1 VAELTEK
8 GRNITKEIEIN
19 ILSLFHKSMQIFVP
33 REISEETRVA
43 ITPET
48 VKKFVQLGISVAIEQ
63 GAGEKSFISDEAYK
77 QAGARM
83 ISSEERSL
91 ELKNADVILHVLPL
105 DGTDIAHLKPHAWHI
120 SFFDAFR
127 YPEALEAF
135 KKQQINVIALE
146 RIPRTSFAQKMD
158 ALSSQSN
165 LAGYVGVLKG
175 VQYLRKTLP
184 MLVTSAGTLQAAR
197 VFVIGVGVAG
207 LQAIATA
214 KRLGA
219 RVEAF
224 DTRPEVEEQVR
235 SVGAKFVKIDLG
247 QTGSTQQGY
256 AKALTDEQLQRQR
269 DGMKAVCAR
278 SDIVITTAKVFGR
291 KAPLILTKAMTD
303 AMQLGSVIVDLAV
316 EAGGNT
322 EGLVSGQNIITSN
335 GVHILGEGYW
345 ERNVAASASQMFASN
360 LFALVEY
367 LFDKDTQQLRC
378 DDQDAILKSCLWVK
392 NGQAR
397 FE

>member
-1 VAELTEK
+1 
-8 GRNITKEIEIN
+8 
-19 ILSLFHKSMQIFVP
+19 MQIFVP

-43 ITPET
+43 VTPET

-63 GAGEKSFISDEAYK
+63 GAGEKSLISDEAYK
-77 QAGARM
+77 QAGARVVLNEKR
-83 ISSEERSL
+83 SSEL
-91 ELKNADVILHVLPL
+91 QNADVVLHVLPL
-105 DGTDIAHLKPHAWHI
+105 EATDIAHLKPHVWHI

-135 KKQQINVIALE
+135 KRQQTNVISLE

-256 AKALTDEQLQRQR
+256 AKALTPEQLQRQR
-269 DGMKAVCAR
+269 EGMKVVCAR
-278 SDIVITTAKVFGR
+278 SDIIITTAKVFGR

-303 AMQLGSVIVDLAV
+303 AMQSGSVVVDLAV

-322 EGLVSGQNIITSN
+322 EGLVAGQNIITPN

-360 LFALVEY
+360 LFALVEH

-378 DDQDAILKSCLWVK
+378 DEQDAILKSCLWLK
-392 NGQAR
+392 DGETR

>member
-1 VAELTEK
+1 
-8 GRNITKEIEIN
+8 
-19 ILSLFHKSMQIFVP
+19 MQIFVP
-33 REISEETRVA
+33 RESVDETRVA
-43 ITPET
+43 VTPET
-48 VKKFVQLGISVAIEQ
+48 VKKFVQLGISVAVAQ
-63 GAGEKSFISDEAYK
+63 GSGEKSLIPDEAYR
-77 QAGARM
+77 QAGAQI
-83 ISSEERSL
+83 ISKENRL
-91 ELKNADVILHVLPL
+91 AMLRDADVILHVLPIET
-105 DGTDIAHLKPHAWHI
+105 TDIAQLKPHAWHI

-135 KKQQINVIALE
+135 RRQQTNVISLE
-146 RIPRTSFAQKMD
+146 RIPRTSFAQKTD

-224 DTRPEVEEQVR
+224 DTRLEVEEQVR
-235 SVGAKFVKIDLG
+235 SVGAKFVKIDIG
-247 QTGSTQQGY
+247 QTESTQQGY
-256 AKALTDEQLQRQR
+256 AKALTHEQLQRQR
-269 DGMKAVCAR
+269 DGMVAVCAR

-291 KAPLILTKAMTD
+291 KAPLILTKDMLN
-303 AMQLGSVIVDLAV
+303 AMQPGSVVVDLAV

-322 EGLVSGQNIITSN
+322 EGLIPGQNITASN

-345 ERNVAASASQMFASN
+345 ERNVATSASQMFASN
-360 LFALVEY
+360 LFALVEH
-367 LFDKDTQQLRC
+367 LFDRETQQLRC
-378 DDQDAILKSCLWVK
+378 DEEDAILKSCLWLK
-392 NGQAR
+392 AGRAR

>member
-1 VAELTEK
+1 
-8 GRNITKEIEIN
+8 
-19 ILSLFHKSMQIFVP
+19 MQIFIP
-33 REISEETRVA
+33 REISDETRVA
-43 ITPET
+43 VTPET

-63 GAGEKSFISDEAYK
+63 GAGEKSLISDEAYK
-77 QAGARM
+77 QAGARVVLNEKR
-83 ISSEERSL
+83 SSEL
-91 ELKNADVILHVLPL
+91 QNADVVLYVLPL

-291 KAPLILTKAMTD
+291 KAPIILTKAMLN
-303 AMQLGSVIVDLAV
+303 AMQPGSVVVDLAV

-322 EGLVSGQNIITSN
+322 EGLVAGKNVTTPN

-360 LFALVEY
+360 LFALVEH
-367 LFDKDTQQLRC
+367 LFDKATQQLRC
-378 DDQDAILKSCLWVK
+378 DDQDAILKSCLWLK
-392 NGQAR
+392 DGQAR